1 MFLIDPREG
10 ASGDMILGAL
20 IASSG
25 VPLREM
31 EELLSSSGSVMGETV
46 VRLRRVEERGVEALE
61 VDVRWEEGEGD
72 IEALKM
78 KAHLLDALQAAG
90 LSRENRFA
98 REAFERIVR
107 AEEEVH
113 NEPLAYLKLHET
125 GTPDT
130 LVDIVGVAFLR
141 EKLELEGE
149 WVEALPPGVGR
160 GAVVIAHGVY
170 PVPAPATRI
179 IMRGLPYTEGPWEGE
194 LLTPTGATL
203 LKGLVDIWRREGE
216 APEGLK
222 LLGAGVGSRSF
233 AGRRS
238 LLKIY
243 GG

>member
-1 MFLIDPREG
+1 
-10 ASGDMILGAL
+10 MILGAL

-113 NEPLAYLKLHET
+113 NEPLAALHGRALGGRASHPHGGHSSQRTCGHME
-125 GTPDT
+125 
-130 LVDIVGVAFLR
+130 
-141 EKLELEGE
+141 EGGGG
-149 WVEALPPGVGR
+149 PG
-160 GAVVIAHGVY
+160 GA
-170 PVPAPATRI
+170 
-179 IMRGLPYTEGPWEGE
+179 
-194 LLTPTGATL
+194 
-203 LKGLVDIWRREGE
+203 E
-216 APEGLK
+216 AP
-222 LLGAGVGSRSF
+222 
-233 AGRRS
+233 GRR
-238 LLKIY
+238 
-243 GG
+243 GGQ